1 MKRRHKLPA
10 FSVLQLS
17 LYLSNVNHSNPP
29 TKLESGGEQNEISSH
44 GTFVVLTLKCVN
56 VSCWQIFREC
66 VKSWLRLSA
75 ADHFPQLKIWCWKPM
90 ELIEN
95 FFGVIRGIGSWAG
108 SSTSSSFASPPLS
121 STPGLTSTSQAAF
134 QQPVAIQLNAACK
147 ILTLTVSLLLVGCS
161 TSRRWRDWPTHTL
174 PSLAFSWA
182 TPAFSVWLHR
192 CSASA
197 GKERFTQVYVA

>member
-17 LYLSNVNHSNPP
+17 LSNVNHSNPP
-29 TKLESGGEQNEISSH
+29 TKLESGGEPNEISSH
-44 GTFVVLTLKCVN
+44 GTVVVLTLKCVN

-108 SSTSSSFASPPLS
+108 SSTSSSIASLPLS
-121 STPGLTSTSQAAF
+121 PTLGLRSTLLGVF
-134 QQPVAIQLNAACK
+134 QQTATGGQFNW
-147 ILTLTVSLLLVGCS
+147 LLQRARL
-161 TSRRWRDWPTHTL
+161 WHY
-174 PSLAFSWA
+174 PSL
-182 TPAFSVWLHR
+182 FSVQTLSLQCITIKKSSTAR
-192 CSASA
+192 RRSD
-197 GKERFTQVYVA
+197 